1 MKKKSYLFNYFYY
14 KTFKQKIKNNLVL
27 FKNLKKQKNKEKIR
41 KRFVIQSPEK
51 IIDYKFKNLIRFVI
65 GISANR
71 NNVIVYVTDIKGKLF
86 YYKTSGMLGL
96 LRKQKKRS
104 VHIILRLLKILISD
118 NQYLKNNF
126 ISALHLKN
134 INKKLSM
141 VIIKFLSKNFIHI
154 KNIKIKNH
162 QPHNGCRPKKIRR
175 KKRKKISF
183 EVRRDD

>member
-1 MKKKSYLFNYFYY
+1 MKKKKYLFNYFYY
-14 KTFKQKIKNNLVL
+14 KTFEEKIKKNLIS
-27 FKNLKKQKNKEKIR
+27 FKNLKKRKNKEKIK
-41 KRFVIQSPEK
+41 KRFVIQSLEK
-51 IIDYKFKNLIRFVI
+51 SVDYKFKNLVRFVI

-71 NNVIVYVTDIKGKLF
+71 NNVVVYVTDIKGKLF

-96 LRKQKKRS
+96 LKKQKKRS

-126 ISALHLKN
+126 VSVLHLKN

-141 VIIKFLSKNFIHI
+141 VIIKFLSKNFVHI
-154 KNIKIKNH
+154 KNIKLRNH

-183 EVRRDD
+183 EIF